1 VRLSVSK
8 MYYYDRSVQ
17 GYTALMSAAGFG
29 NVSVV
34 DGILKAGA
42 DVNTVD
48 NWVCT
53 TRFSES

>member
-1 VRLSVSK
+1 
-8 MYYYDRSVQ
+8 
-17 GYTALMSAAGFG
+17 MSAADFG

-42 DVNTVD
+42 DANTVG
-48 NWVCT
+48 NWACT